1 MLVRVAIGQLIG
13 KPNVSK
19 FRSTLNPGRIGP
31 EAGQLYR
38 QSEQFGFVPIGD
50 DAHVEPPDRL
60 GSNIDQPDL
69 TASSRARPD
78 ERETPCMTRKLL
90 IVDDQIGLTRV
101 IQRMAEGLG
110 YETRIA
116 NCPMEAVD
124 AFVDFRPDVV
134 ILDMIMP
141 GKDGIDVLN
150 EMLLTG
156 EKTRIV
162 LTSGL
167 SDGYLRL
174 AAGVARFHELEG
186 VHVLRK
192 PFRRAELADLL
203 R

>member
-1 MLVRVAIGQLIG
+1 M
-13 KPNVSK
+13 
-19 FRSTLNPGRIGP
+19 
-31 EAGQLYR
+31 YR
-38 QSEQFGFVPIGD
+38 QSERFEFAPIGD
-50 DAHVEPPDRL
+50 GTPVEAPVPL
-60 GSNIDQPDL
+60 GLTTDQTEL
-69 TASSRARPD
+69 TESSRTRPD
-78 ERETPCMTRKLL
+78 TGEAFSMNRKLL

-101 IQRMAEGLG
+101 IQRMAEELG
-110 YETRIA
+110 YQTRIA
-116 NCPMEAVD
+116 NCAMEAVD
-124 AFVDFRPDVV
+124 AFVEFLPDVV

-156 EKTRIV
+156 EKTRFV

-174 AAGVARFHELEG
+174 AAGVARFHELDG

-192 PFRRAELADLL
+192 PFRRAELTDLL

>member
-1 MLVRVAIGQLIG
+1 M
-13 KPNVSK
+13 
-19 FRSTLNPGRIGP
+19 
-31 EAGQLYR
+31 YR
-38 QSEQFGFVPIGD
+38 QYERFGFVPIAVD
-50 DAHVEPPDRL
+50 THVEAPAQL
-60 GSNIDQPDL
+60 GSTMDQPEL
-69 TASSRARPD
+69 TVSRRTRPD
-78 ERETPCMTRKLL
+78 KGETPSMNRKLL

-101 IQRMAEGLG
+101 IQRMAEELG

-124 AFVDFRPDVV
+124 AFVEFLPDVV

-156 EKTRIV
+156 EKTRFV

-174 AAGVARFHELEG
+174 AAGVARFHERDG

-192 PFRRAELADLL
+192 PFRRAELTELL

>member
-1 MLVRVAIGQLIG
+1 M
-13 KPNVSK
+13 
-19 FRSTLNPGRIGP
+19 
-31 EAGQLYR
+31 YR
-38 QSEQFGFVPIGD
+38 QSERFGFVPIADG
-50 DAHVEPPDRL
+50 APVKAPVLL
-60 GSNIDQPDL
+60 GSTTDQTEL
-69 TASSRARPD
+69 TVSCRGRAD
-78 ERETPCMTRKLL
+78 EGATFSMNRKLL

-101 IQRMAEGLG
+101 IQRMAEELG
-110 YETRIA
+110 YETRIT
-116 NCPMEAVD
+116 NCPLEAVD
-124 AFVDFRPDVV
+124 VYVEFLPDVV

-156 EKTRIV
+156 AKTRFV

-174 AAGVARFHELEG
+174 AEGVARFHDLDG

-192 PFRRAELADLL
+192 PFRRAELTDLL